1 MKKII
6 TISREFGA
14 GGGEIGKKLAKRL
27 DYDYYD
33 KELIL
38 MAAAQA
44 DIDVSSLIEWDEK
57 VPVNFGFTQ
66 SLFNFYN
73 RPMSEK
79 IFEAQKQVIRKIGEK
94 GRCVIVGR
102 NANAI
107 LREYDDCLNVFVHAD
122 FAWRLNRMKDR
133 MENMTEAQ
141 AADEIRAIDRV
152 RKKYCAYYTNEDF
165 GSVGQYDIALNS
177 SRLGIEACVDAL
189 LALAGDPGAGKA

>member
-14 GGGEIGKKLAKRL
+14 GGGEIGRRLADSL
-27 DYDYYD
+27 GYDYYD

-73 RPMSEK
+73 KPLSEK
-79 IFEAQKQVIRKIGEK
+79 IFQAQKQVIRKIGEK
-94 GRCVIVGR
+94 GHCVIVGR

-107 LREYDDCLNVFVHAD
+107 LKEYDDCLKVFVRAD
-122 FAWRLNRMKDR
+122 FGWRLNRMKAR
-133 MENMTEAQ
+133 MEHLTEAQ
-141 AADEIRAIDRV
+141 AADEICAIDRV
-152 RKKYCAYYTNEDF
+152 RKKYCTYYTNTSF
-165 GSVGQYDIALNS
+165 GSMEQYDIALNS
-177 SRLGIEACVDAL
+177 SRIGVDACVRAV
-189 LALAGDPGAGKA
+189 LALAKEDN

>member
-14 GGGEIGKKLAKRL
+14 GGGEIGRRLADSL
-27 DYDYYD
+27 GYDYYD

-73 RPMSEK
+73 KPLSEK
-79 IFEAQKQVIRKIGEK
+79 IFQAQKQVIRKIGEK
-94 GRCVIVGR
+94 GHCVIVGR

-107 LREYDDCLNVFVHAD
+107 LKEYDDCLNVFVRAD
-122 FAWRLNRMKDR
+122 FNWRLNRMKDR
-133 MENMTEAQ
+133 MEHLTEAQ

-152 RKKYCAYYTNEDF
+152 R
-165 GSVGQYDIALNS
+165 I
-177 SRLGIEACVDAL
+177 
-189 LALAGDPGAGKA
+189 

>member
-14 GGGEIGKKLAKRL
+14 GGGEIGRRLADSL
-27 DYDYYD
+27 GYDYYD

-73 RPMSEK
+73 KPLSEK
-79 IFEAQKQVIRKIGEK
+79 IFQAQKQVIRKIGEK
-94 GRCVIVGR
+94 GHCVIVGR

-107 LREYDDCLNVFVHAD
+107 LKEYDDCLNVFVRAD
-122 FAWRLNRMKDR
+122 FNWRLNRMKDR
-133 MENMTEAQ
+133 MEHLTEAQ
-141 AADEIRAIDRV
+141 AGDEIRAIDRV
-152 RKKYCAYYTNEDF
+152 RKKYCTYYTNTSF
-165 GSVGQYDIALNS
+165 GSMEQYDIALNS
-177 SRLGIEACVDAL
+177 SRIGVDACVRAV
-189 LALAGDPGAGKA
+189 LALAKEDN

>member
-14 GGGEIGKKLAKRL
+14 GGGEIGRRLADSL
-27 DYDYYD
+27 GYDYYD

-73 RPMSEK
+73 KPLSEK
-79 IFEAQKQVIRKIGEK
+79 IFQAQKQVIRKIGEK
-94 GRCVIVGR
+94 GHCVIVGR

-107 LREYDDCLNVFVHAD
+107 LKEYDACLNVFVRAD
-122 FAWRLNRMKDR
+122 FNWRLNRMKDR
-133 MENMTEAQ
+133 MEHLTEAQ
-141 AADEIRAIDRV
+141 AADEIRAFDRV
-152 RKKYCAYYTNEDF
+152 RKKYCTYYTNTSF
-165 GSVGQYDIALNS
+165 GSMEQYDIALNS
-177 SRLGIEACVDAL
+177 SRIGVDACVRAV
-189 LALAGDPGAGKA
+189 LALAKEDN